1 MKLYLQEDEYYPVIC
16 SGDRKDAEE
25 VDIPDEEVLE
35 WSKAKLQF
43 EYWNH
48 KMRRHLE
55 IACIQIEE
63 KSFAEKEYSDMTIA
77 DLRREQDKPIDKEPK
92 S

>member
-1 MKLYLQEDEYYPVIC
+1 MKLYLQEDEYYPLVCI
-16 SGDRKDAEE
+16 GDRKDAVE

-48 KMRRHLE
+48 KMRRHLDRTVRH
-55 IACIQIEE
+55 IEE

-77 DLRREQDKPIDKEPK
+77 DLRKEQDKPIDKEPK